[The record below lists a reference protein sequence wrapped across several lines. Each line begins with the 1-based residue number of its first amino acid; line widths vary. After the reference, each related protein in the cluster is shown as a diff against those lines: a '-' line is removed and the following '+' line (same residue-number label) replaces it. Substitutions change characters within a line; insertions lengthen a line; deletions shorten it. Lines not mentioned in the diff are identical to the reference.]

1 MKPLKEQ
8 YSDKLKKILELS
20 KYKNN
25 NIRWNQNELAFVLKT
40 SKQNVSRWI
49 KQVHCPDPLAMER
62 IDELL
67 EKLTSLEKKI
77 NLKNKG

>member
-25 NIRWNQNELAFVLKT
+25 NISWNQNELAFVLKT
-40 SKQNVSRWI
+40 SKQNVSRWL
-49 KQVHCPDPLAMER
+49 KKVHCPDPLAMNR

-67 EKLTSLEKKI
+67 EKLEA
-77 NLKNKG
+77 LKNKTTIKE

>member
-25 NIRWNQNELAFVLKT
+25 NVCWNQNELAFVLKT

-49 KQVHCPDPLAMER
+49 KRVHCPDPLVMER

-67 EKLTSLEKKI
+67 DKLTSLEKKV
-77 NLKNKG
+77 KSKE